1 MNRFNKPAFNRI
13 STASQRRKTA
23 KVEARLAKQRRIPS
37 NITFVDE
44 FFLSTEDVE
53 MTSMALLA
61 ERRHKT
67 HSWVERGSYSTPK
80 GAHILFWDG
89 KTK

>member
-23 KVEARLAKQRRIPS
+23 KDEARLSKQRRIPS
-37 NITFVDE
+37 TITFVDE
-44 FFLSTEDVE
+44 FFLSTEDIE
-53 MTSMALLA
+53 MVTMSLLG
-61 ERRHKT
+61 ERSHKA

-89 KTK
+89 ETK